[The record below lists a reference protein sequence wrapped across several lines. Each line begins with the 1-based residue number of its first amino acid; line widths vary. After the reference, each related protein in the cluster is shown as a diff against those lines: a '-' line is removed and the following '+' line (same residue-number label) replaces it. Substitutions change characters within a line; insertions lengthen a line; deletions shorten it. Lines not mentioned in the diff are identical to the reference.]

1 MYIRL
6 LLFLKDI
13 GYEVIGLKNK
23 IFKIE
28 KIFYLLKKSIYFAWY
43 RHHFLIPPKVLK
55 KYIKSFFVVLKRG
68 NNTSDLFTNQN
79 AYNKWFDN
87 QKGIIKYKKFKY
99 NPKISVIIP
108 TYNVS
113 REYLCECIDSVLSQ
127 SYDNFEICIADDNS
141 SLKDTLETLKEYEK
155 NEKIKVTYRKKNGMI
170 SEASN
175 TALKLATGDF
185 IALLDNDDTLEK
197 DALYYIVEALNEDK
211 SLDMIYTDED
221 KLDFKGKK
229 MEPHFKPDYS
239 PDTLMSVNY
248 ICHLCCMRKSIVDE
262 LGGFRSEYDGSQDY
276 DLFLRFTEKTN
287 KIYHVPKVLYHWRQT
302 KTSTAGYMGNKSY
315 AYVAGKKALSD
326 SLKRRNI
333 EGEVLENPHVS
344 TYLVKYGNNN
354 PLISIIIPIKDKA
367 KMTRKCI
374 DSLYNKSTYKNFEII
389 LVDNN
394 SEEQETFDLIEEY
407 KRKYDN
413 FKSIRLECE
422 FNYSYI
428 NNEAVKI
435 ASGEYLLFLNNDTEV
450 RDADFLEWMVGYAS
464 QDHAGCVGI
473 KLLYPD
479 KLVQHAGVVLGYG
492 GIAGHVYVALSNEDN
507 GLFGRLV
514 MPYDYTAV
522 TAACLMVKKDKFNA
536 VNGFDEKLK
545 VALNDVDLNLKLL
558 NKGYYNVCLSN
569 ITMFHYESKSRG
581 YEASKEKHERFIS
594 EQEYMKKKWG
604 KVLDDD
610 KFFSKNNF

>member
-1 MYIRL
+1 MKKESFIYRKFIS
-6 LLFLKDI
+6 
-13 GYEVIGLKNK
+13 
-23 IFKIE
+23 KIE
-28 KIFYLLKKSIYFAWY
+28 KLIYLIKKSIYFAWY

-55 KYIKSFFVVLKRG
+55 KYIKSFFVVMKRG
-68 NNTSDLFTNQN
+68 NNTSNLFTNQS

-87 QKGIIKYKKFKY
+87 QEKIINYKKFKY

-113 REYLCECIDSVLSQ
+113 KELLKECIDSVLNQ
-127 SYDNFEICIADDNS
+127 SYTNFEICIADDNS
-141 SLKDTLETLKEYEK
+141 SLEETINTLKEYE
-155 NEKIKVTYRKKNGMI
+155 NNDKIKITYRKKNGMI
-170 SEASN
+170 SASSN
-175 TALKLATGDF
+175 SALKLATGEF
-185 IALLDNDDTLEK
+185 IVLLDNDDLIEK
-197 DALYYIVEALNEDK
+197 DALYYIVEALNKDK
-211 SLDMIYTDED
+211 TIDMIYTDED
-221 KLDFKGKK
+221 KLDFKGRK

-262 LGGFRSEYDGSQDY
+262 LGGFNSKFDGSQDY

-287 KIYHVPKVLYHWRQT
+287 NIYHIRKVLYHWRQT

-315 AYVAGKKALSD
+315 AYINGKKALEE

-333 EGEVLENPHVS
+333 KGEVLENPHVS

-354 PLISIIIPIKDKA
+354 PKISIIIPIKDKA
-367 KMTRKCI
+367 KMTRRCI
-374 DSLYNKSTYKNFEII
+374 DSIYNKSTYINFEIV

-394 SEEQETFDLIEEY
+394 SNEEETFKMIEEY
-407 KRKYDN
+407 KSKYDN

-428 NNEAVKI
+428 NNEASKVC
-435 ASGEYLLFLNNDTEV
+435 SGEYLLFLNNDTELI
-450 RDADFLEWMVGYAS
+450 DNDILEWMVGYARLS
-464 QDHAGCVGI
+464 HVGCVGI

-492 GIAGHVYVALSNEDN
+492 GVAGHIYVTASNNDN

-522 TAACLMVKKDKFNA
+522 TAACLMISKKKFDS

-545 VALNDVDLNLKLL
+545 VALNDVDLNLKMLD
-558 NKGYYNVCLSN
+558 KGYYNVCLSN
-569 ITMFHYESKSRG
+569 VTMFHYESKSRG
-581 YEASKEKHERFIS
+581 YEASKEKHERFLS
-594 EQEYMKKKWG
+594 EQAYMKKKWG
-604 KVLDDD
+604 KLLDED